1 MKNIHQKGRVVT
13 YGEKGHHYSHIQQP
27 EVEGVDSNPRRKSER
42 LVKDINKNYSMM
54 N

>member
-13 YGEKGHHYSHIQQP
+13 QEEKGHHYSHIQQP
-27 EVEGVDSNPRRKSER
+27 EVEGVASNPRRKSER
-42 LVKDINKNYSMM
+42 LAKDINKNYSMM